1 MNPYDRR
8 AVQAVWSRV
17 APGQRVFERA
27 NGGKPPGNSA
37 EGKARELLER
47 LARGYETLAVQ
58 KRSPLLRQ
66 MAARCRQDADRL
78 SPGETV
84 SVSQQ
89 QSLEAELAELL
100 QMQPE
105 LLRRSQ
111 SRAEALQRLR

>member
-27 NGGKPPGNSA
+27 SGGKPPGIPA
-37 EGKARELLER
+37 AQTARELLER
-47 LARGYETLAVQ
+47 LARGYDALAAQ
-58 KRSPLLRQ
+58 KRLPIFRQ

-78 SPGETV
+78 SPGEGA
-84 SVSQQ
+84 SIAQQ
-89 QSLEAELAELL
+89 QSLEAELADLL

-105 LLRRSQ
+105 LQQRCLARSK
-111 SRAEALQRLR
+111 ALQRFR